1 MWQVIPSLFNFII
14 FLFNGLLTKGHSLK
28 KALSLLNIDLS
39 SQISNIKQSYLLYF
53 ITLKKLKF
61 TISTFFSLSK
71 ITDGGI
77 ETPTQT
83 KRKPPLMKNN
93 MTPRSIDH
101 NKSRQIDEE
110 SIQSKPWSPTYSS
123 PDLKTLLDMENEK
136 LKTSGYLRNQPRLL
150 FSPNKSLSMPSLNDV
165 DDASSEKDFNDSSR
179 KRPNSG

>member
-1 MWQVIPSLFNFII
+1 
-14 FLFNGLLTKGHSLK
+14 
-28 KALSLLNIDLS
+28 
-39 SQISNIKQSYLLYF
+39 
-53 ITLKKLKF
+53 
-61 TISTFFSLSK
+61 
-71 ITDGGI
+71 
-77 ETPTQT
+77 
-83 KRKPPLMKNN
+83 MKNN

-101 NKSRQIDEE
+101 NKSRQVDEE

-165 DDASSEKDFNDSSR
+165 DDASSEKDFNDPSR